1 MIRSMT
7 GFGHCE
13 YTENGITFTVEI
25 KSVNHRYMDIFLR
38 MPKQLSCFEEMVRT
52 LIAGRIQRGKV
63 DIYITYDDK
72 SPQTQ
77 KVLLD
82 ENLAKAYCDAL
93 KNIAE
98 ELGLRDD
105 ISVSTLTRF
114 PDILKVEKQ
123 DSDDMAGGILEKAV
137 NGAIEILLDMR
148 GNEGA
153 KLKDSLLDNLLNI
166 GNFIVKIQSKAPVVV
181 KEYKEK
187 LESRLSELI
196 DLQRVDPARIAT
208 EVAIFAD
215 KCSIDEEL
223 VRLKSHIAQMREMLH
238 GGSPVGKKADFLIQ
252 EMNRE
257 VNTIGSKSSD
267 LEITRYVVELKSEIE
282 KLREQIQN
290 IE

>member
-1 MIRSMT
+1 MT

-25 KSVNHRYMDIFLR
+25 KTVNHRYTDIFLR
-38 MPKQLSCFEEMVRT
+38 VPKQISFFEDKIRA
-52 LIAGRIQRGKV
+52 IIGSRILRGKIDV
-63 DIYITYDDK
+63 YITYDNK
-72 SPQTQ
+72 SPQAQ
-77 KVLLD
+77 EVLLD
-82 ENLAKAYCDAL
+82 ENLAKAYGGAL
-93 KNIAE
+93 KKIAE
-98 ELGLRDD
+98 NLGLRDD
-105 ISVSTLTRF
+105 ISVSTLSRF

-123 DSDDMAGGILEKAV
+123 DNEDILGEILEKAV
-137 NGAIEILLDMR
+137 SGALEILLDMR
-148 GNEGA
+148 VKEGE
-153 KLKDSLLDNLLNI
+153 KLKISLLDNLSAI
-166 GNFIVKIQSKAPVVV
+166 EIFAGKIQCKAPLVV

-196 DLQRVDPARIAT
+196 DIQRVDPARIAA

-223 VRLKSHIAQMREMLH
+223 VRLSSHISQMREMLNV
-238 GGSPVGKKADFLIQ
+238 GSPVGKKADFLIQ

-257 VNTIGSKSSD
+257 INTIGSKAND
-267 LEITRYVVELKSEIE
+267 LEITKNVVELKSEIE